1 MPTPG
6 ERLRLL
12 GALLAAPVAESREL
26 LEDFSAHHGWL
37 AAPLEELAVTS
48 LEEWQAE
55 HTRLFV
61 NGHPRTVC
69 PPFQSAWLDGMM
81 PGPATAAVAGLYR
94 RLGLEEDGI
103 SPDFLGTMLECA
115 AHLEESLGEPVQGEQ
130 VQAVQVQAVKD
141 ALWQEH
147 LGRWLPQFTQAL
159 RDESRL
165 ALYRVLGGQLAAV
178 CGENCA

>member
-12 GALLAAPVAESREL
+12 GALLAAPAAESRGL
-26 LEDFSAHHGWL
+26 LEDFSACHGWL
-37 AAPLEELAVTS
+37 AAPLEELAATP

-61 NGHPRTVC
+61 NGFPRTVC
-69 PPFQSAWLDGMM
+69 PPFESAWLDGMM
-81 PGPATAAVAGLYR
+81 PGPATAAVAALYR

-115 AHLEESLGEPVQGEQ
+115 ALLEESPGEQ
-130 VQAVQVQAVKD
+130 EQIMKR
-141 ALWQEH
+141 ALWLEH
-147 LGRWLPQFTQAL
+147 LGRWLPQFTRAL
-159 RDESRL
+159 AEESRL
-165 ALYRVLGGQLAAV
+165 ALYRSLAGQLAAL
-178 CGENCA
+178 CGEACA

>member
-12 GALLAAPVAESREL
+12 GALLAAPAAESRGL
-26 LEDFSAHHGWL
+26 LEDFSTRHGWL
-37 AAPLEELAVTS
+37 AAPLEELAAIP
-48 LEEWQAE
+48 LDEWQAE

-61 NGHPRTVC
+61 NGHPRTIC

-81 PGPATAAVAGLYR
+81 PGPATAAVAALYR

-115 AHLEESLGEPVQGEQ
+115 AHLEELSAEPVQAEQ
-130 VQAVQVQAVKD
+130 VQAVKH
-141 ALWQEH
+141 ALWLEH
-147 LGRWLPQFTQAL
+147 LGRWLPQFAQAL
-159 RDESRL
+159 HEGSRL
-165 ALYRVLGGQLAAV
+165 ALYRGLARQLSGL

>member
-12 GALLAAPVAESREL
+12 GALLAVPAAESRGL
-26 LEDFSAHHGWL
+26 LEDFSTRHGWL
-37 AAPLEELAVTS
+37 AAPLEELAATP

-55 HTRLFV
+55 HARLLV

-69 PPFQSAWLDGMM
+69 PPFESAWLDGMM
-81 PGPATAAVAGLYR
+81 PGPATAAVAALYR
-94 RLGLEEDGI
+94 RLGLEENGI
-103 SPDFLGTMLECA
+103 SADFLGTMLECA
-115 AHLEESLGEPVQGEQ
+115 ALLEESPGEQ
-130 VQAVQVQAVKD
+130 EQCVKR

-147 LGRWLPQFTQAL
+147 LGRWLPQFAQAL
-159 RDESRL
+159 QEGSRL
-165 ALYRVLGGQLAAV
+165 ALYRGLARQLSGL

>member
-12 GALLAAPVAESREL
+12 GALLAAPAAGSREL
-26 LEDFSAHHGWL
+26 LEDFSARHRWL
-37 AAPLEELAVTS
+37 AAPLEELATTP

-69 PPFQSAWLDGMM
+69 PPFESAWRDGMM
-81 PGPATAAVAGLYR
+81 PGPATAAVAALYR
-94 RLGLEEDGI
+94 KIGLEENGI

-115 AHLEESLGEPVQGEQ
+115 AHLEELPGEQ
-130 VQAVQVQAVKD
+130 GRAVGK
-141 ALWQEH
+141 ALWLEH
-147 LGRWLPQFTQAL
+147 LGRWLPQFTRAL

-165 ALYRVLGGQLAAV
+165 ALYRGLGGRLAAV
-178 CGENCA
+178 CGERCA